1 MSRLGNNPLLK
12 RTKSLLEDEQKIE
25 KVVKQFGR
33 MVNLSK
39 SLIENI
45 DFEDKEYINRLYE
58 THVQLE
64 TEELQK
70 SIEEIGL
77 LNIIYL
83 QEKEAGKF
91 RIVSGLRRLTACR
104 EIYAQEKDVKGRDR
118 VVIFSP
124 ETPVDMLDLIS
135 VDENTKRKNLT
146 ILEQSYKFNKEAKK
160 KNKKIDDILEEYNIS
175 KKSFYRIKNA
185 INYPVELK
193 EVIEE
198 VGVDKAEI
206 LNKIIQLSDS
216 NAKQILDE
224 YKDITRDDLRVI
236 LKDLQ
241 KNIKKE
247 IVKIKHGRNSLDFKI
262 NTKISTEL
270 KNYFE
275 KIKKMIDND
284 DYSFISKL

>member
-1 MSRLGNNPLLK
+1 MSRLGNNPLLNRK
-12 RTKSLLEDEQKIE
+12 KTTVEEEQKIE
-25 KVVKQFGR
+25 KAVKQFGR

-39 SLIENI
+39 NLIENI

-58 THVQLE
+58 SSNQLE

-83 QEKEAGKF
+83 QEKGQGKF
-91 RIVSGLRRLTACR
+91 RIVSGLRRLTACKG
-104 EIYAQEKDVKGRDR
+104 IYAEDKEVKGRDR
-118 VVIFSP
+118 VVIFSI
-124 ETPVDMLDLIS
+124 ETPTDTLDLIS
-135 VDENTKRKNLT
+135 IDENTKRKNLT

-185 INYPVELK
+185 LSYPAELR
-193 EVIEE
+193 EIIEE

-206 LNKIIQLSDS
+206 LNKIIQLSEVEVKS
-216 NAKQILDE
+216 TIAE
-224 YKDITRDDLRVI
+224 YKDVNRDDLRII

-247 IVKIKHGRNSLDFKI
+247 IVKIREGRNSFDFKI
-262 NTKISTEL
+262 NKKVTDEVRD
-270 KNYFE
+270 YFE
-275 KIKKMIDND
+275 KIKKMIDD
-284 DYSFISKL
+284 GDYSFIEKL

>member
-1 MSRLGNNPLLK
+1 MSRLGNNPLLN
-12 RTKSLLEDEQKIE
+12 RTKSLLKEEEKIE
-25 KVVKQFGR
+25 KAVKQFGR

-39 SLIENI
+39 NLIENI
-45 DFEDKEYINRLYE
+45 DFVDKEYINRLYE
-58 THVQLE
+58 DYAQLE

-83 QEKEAGKF
+83 QEKAEGKF
-91 RIVSGLRRLTACR
+91 RIISGLRRLNACR
-104 EIYAQEKDVKGRDR
+104 EIYFTGKEVKGRDR
-118 VVIFSP
+118 VIIFSK
-124 ETPVDMLDLIS
+124 ETPADMLDLIS

-185 INYPVELK
+185 INYPLELK

-206 LNKIIQLSDS
+206 LNKIIQLSKSD
-216 NAKQILDE
+216 AKQILDE
-224 YKDITRDDLRVI
+224 YKDVTRDDLRII
-236 LKDLQ
+236 LKDFQ

-247 IVKIKHGRNSLDFKI
+247 IVQIKQGRNSLNF
-262 NTKISTEL
+262 KISTKITPEM
-270 KNYFE
+270 KEYFD
-275 KIKKMIDND
+275 KIKKMIDSG
-284 DYSFISKL
+284 DYSFIEKI